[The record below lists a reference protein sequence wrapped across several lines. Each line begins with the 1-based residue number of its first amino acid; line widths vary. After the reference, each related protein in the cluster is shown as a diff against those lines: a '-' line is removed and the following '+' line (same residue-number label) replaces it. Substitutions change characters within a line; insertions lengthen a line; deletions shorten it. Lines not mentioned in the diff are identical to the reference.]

1 MEQSDEVRTS
11 RTPDE
16 LAAEIEPLA
25 QAMAT
30 LADDAREQIA
40 GLQKASREQATAWST
55 AQTAAAAAWK
65 TAAQDMRTA
74 AQALRAASDQARETA
89 TISAAALTTRI
100 WIVALTAALTPIL
113 VLAIA
118 SWIWLDPRVV
128 ADAGR
133 LWILLGPP
141 R

>member
-1 MEQSDEVRTS
+1 MMQDSDPRTS

-16 LAAEIEPLA
+16 LAAELEPLA
-25 QAMAT
+25 QAMAK
-30 LADDAREQIA
+30 LADDAAEQIA
-40 GLQKASREQATAWST
+40 GLQTASREQATAWST

-65 TAAQDMRTA
+65 AAAQEMRTA
-74 AQALRAASDQARETA
+74 ADELRAASDQARDTA
-89 TISAAALTTRI
+89 TISAAALTRRL
-100 WIVALTAALTPIL
+100 WIIVTVTALTPIL
-113 VLAIA
+113 VLLIG

-128 ADAGR
+128 EDAGR